1 MTDEAAMMLRVS
13 AFGFVAGVI
22 YWFLSYEWLGTVAL
36 LLLGAGPGFAGL
48 ILVHE
53 QRQRGG
59 AAESRANTLRRF
71 AGFPPRDP
79 EGPDD
84 LEAEDLGVL
93 PLPTIWPFAAGLG
106 VAILLTGLIYG
117 LWLVVLGAGICAYA
131 TWGWLAAVNREN
143 RYGRVLADTQPSS
156 PATAPAEA
164 TGPTPAEAA
173 RNPAEEPP
181 HRPGRRRGRGRDRS
195 GPADG

>member
-13 AFGFVAGVI
+13 GFGFVAGVI

-36 LLLGAGPGFAGL
+36 LLLGAGPGFVGL
-48 ILVHE
+48 ILIHE
-53 QRQRGG
+53 HRQRGG
-59 AAESRANTLRRF
+59 VAESRAATLRRL

-79 EGPDD
+79 EAPAD

-106 VAILLTGLIYG
+106 VAVLLTGLIYG
-117 LWLVVLGAGICAYA
+117 LWLVILGVGICGYA

-143 RYGRVLADTQPSS
+143 RYGRILAEQAPAADPPG
-156 PATAPAEA
+156 PATPPEGSQPEA
-164 TGPTPAEAA
+164 
-173 RNPAEEPP
+173 R
-181 HRPGRRRGRGRDRS
+181 
-195 GPADG
+195 